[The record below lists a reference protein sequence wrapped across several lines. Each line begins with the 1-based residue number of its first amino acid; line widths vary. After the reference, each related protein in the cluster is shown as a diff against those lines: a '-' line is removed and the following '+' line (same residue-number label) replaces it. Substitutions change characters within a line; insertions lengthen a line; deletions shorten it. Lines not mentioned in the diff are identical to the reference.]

1 MEISLEQGTESFSL
15 YVQLFDNTNG
25 APKTGLAYDDA
36 SLVTSYAA
44 DKGSIV
50 DVSPVSIGVV
60 TVYTSGGFVEVDASA
75 LPGVYRF
82 DVPDLALTSGN
93 IVTVYFIH
101 DDIRSKAVVIM
112 LSPLEAKVDILDT
125 NVAAVLADTDFLQKI
140 ADGDLSID
148 TGQTPWQMVIKEKST
163 AYELIRKD
171 VKTPAGVDITDVASI
186 IGQILE
192 P

>member
-1 MEISLEQGTESFSL
+1 
-15 YVQLFDNTNG
+15 
-25 APKTGLAYDDA
+25 
-36 SLVTSYAA
+36 
-44 DKGSIV
+44 
-50 DVSPVSIGVV
+50 
-60 TVYTSGGFVEVDASA
+60 
-75 LPGVYRF
+75 
-82 DVPDLALTSGN
+82 
-93 IVTVYFIH
+93 
-101 DDIRSKAVVIM
+101 M